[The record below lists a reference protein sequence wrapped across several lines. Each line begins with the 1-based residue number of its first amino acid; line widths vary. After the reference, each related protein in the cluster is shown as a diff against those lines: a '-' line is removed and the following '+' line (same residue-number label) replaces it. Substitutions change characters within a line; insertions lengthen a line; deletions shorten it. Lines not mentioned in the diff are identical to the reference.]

1 MPQENPLDRYNC
13 GPVKFSGGDNALGQ
27 RHLTFDQTV
36 DLEPNTGA
44 RFKSN
49 GMSR

>member
-1 MPQENPLDRYNC
+1 MAQDNLLDRYNC
-13 GPVKFSGGDNALGQ
+13 GPVKFSGGDNALDQ
-27 RHLTFDQTV
+27 RHLTFDRIV

-49 GMSR
+49 GMSP